1 MGNAPDDHLWRHGM
15 QINSQCEVR
24 TIIEESDKKL
34 FNGGLC
40 RSLYGACGLGFW
52 DGGVRVG

>member
-34 FNGGLC
+34 FNGGFVGVYMV
-40 RSLYGACGLGFW
+40 RAALGF
-52 DGGVRVG
+52 GMVE